1 MKKIIF
7 PKTLNINKSTIS
19 LDDAKWKIYKTVNEK
34 TQRNKDINNINEK
47 MFNNNKNIDNI
58 KSVIYSKI
66 NQNSSRFEII
76 LEKNTQ
82 LMKENAYLK
91 QVIRNKD
98 KLISD
103 FGILFQQFK
112 EKFIKFDE
120 INQSL
125 KIRLI
130 NKNKKENM
138 EENIN
143 IIEKDYLNKLK
154 EKDKMLEKMNQE
166 LIYMHNEYKN
176 LTNNLEQV
184 NNYINNS
191 DYIELKNKINDLS
204 KENDYLIK
212 QNKRREKR
220 IIDLIRNNENENKN
234 EEIEDKENLVVT
246 FKNQENEY
254 IKTINM
260 LQNRI
265 IDKDKEI
272 KMIKEEFKKIL
283 NE

>member
-1 MKKIIF
+1 MIF
-7 PKTLNINKSTIS
+7 PKTINYNKSTIS
-19 LDDAKWKIYKTVNEK
+19 LDDEKWKIYKSNNEK
-34 TQRNKDINNINEK
+34 SQRNKEINNINEK
-47 MFNNNKNIDNI
+47 TIDNNKNIEKI
-58 KSVIYSKI
+58 KLPIYSKI
-66 NQNSSRFEII
+66 NQDSSSFKIL
-76 LEKNTQ
+76 LEKNKQ
-82 LMKENAYLK
+82 LMKENGYLK

-125 KIRLI
+125 KMRL
-130 NKNKKENM
+130 NKYKKDNM

-143 IIEKDYLNKLK
+143 IIENDYLNKLK

-184 NNYINNS
+184 NNYMDNS
-191 DYIELKNKINDLS
+191 DYTELKKKINDLS

-212 QNKRREKR
+212 LNKRREKR
-220 IIDLIRNNENENKN
+220 IIDLIKMNEHENKN
-234 EEIEDKENLVVT
+234 DEMDNNENLVVT

-272 KMIKEEFKKIL
+272 EMIKEEFKKIL

>member
-1 MKKIIF
+1 
-7 PKTLNINKSTIS
+7 
-19 LDDAKWKIYKTVNEK
+19 
-34 TQRNKDINNINEK
+34 
-47 MFNNNKNIDNI
+47 
-58 KSVIYSKI
+58 
-66 NQNSSRFEII
+66 
-76 LEKNTQ
+76 
-82 LMKENAYLK
+82 
-91 QVIRNKD
+91 
-98 KLISD
+98 
-103 FGILFQQFK
+103 
-112 EKFIKFDE
+112 
-120 INQSL
+120 
-125 KIRLI
+125 
-130 NKNKKENM
+130 M
-138 EENIN
+138 EENTN
-143 IIEKDYLNKLK
+143 IIKNDYLNKLK
-154 EKDKMLEKMNQE
+154 EKDKMLEKMNQQ

>member
-1 MKKIIF
+1 MF
-7 PKTLNINKSTIS
+7 FQKTINYNKSTIS
-19 LDDAKWKIYKTVNEK
+19 LDDEKWKIYKSNNEK
-34 TQRNKDINNINEK
+34 SQRNKEINNINEK
-47 MFNNNKNIDNI
+47 TFDNNKNIENI
-58 KSVIYSKI
+58 KLPIYSKI
-66 NQNSSRFEII
+66 NQNSSSFEII
-76 LEKNTQ
+76 LEKNKQ
-82 LMKENAYLK
+82 LMKENGYLK

-112 EKFIKFDE
+112 EKFKKFDE

-125 KIRLI
+125 KMRL
-130 NKNKKENM
+130 NKYKKDNM

-143 IIEKDYLNKLK
+143 IIENDYLNKLK

-184 NNYINNS
+184 NNYMDNS
-191 DYIELKNKINDLS
+191 DYTELKKKINDLS

-212 QNKRREKR
+212 LNKRREKR
-220 IIDLIRNNENENKN
+220 IIDLIKMNEHENKN
-234 EEIEDKENLVVT
+234 DEMDNNENLVVT

-272 KMIKEEFKKIL
+272 EMIKEEFKKIL